1 MTHSAPSEPL
11 FTNAEGQ
18 ELSSHGT
25 PLFPVGFYQNDLEH
39 DHVPWHWHD
48 EMELVMILSGETTV
62 YAGRRRAVLREGQGF
77 FINADTLHSAHG
89 TRGTHCLFHSVV
101 FHPRLVG
108 GGIDS
113 VFWQSYLR
121 PLLGS
126 GMKSMAF
133 DGSDIWHPEVIRNID
148 RAWQAGTERAPGY
161 EFKVRAALSEI
172 VFLLT
177 EHLPRNQIEPSE
189 KALRDSERIRQML
202 RYVQRNYTENI
213 TAAEIAASASISLS
227 ECLRCFKSTIQIPP
241 IQYLKRFR
249 IQRACEIIGSTD
261 RKIAEIAAE
270 CGFQDPA
277 YFNRA
282 FREIKGM
289 TPGEYRQ
296 LTGEK

>member
-1 MTHSAPSEPL
+1 MH
-11 FTNAEGQ
+11 
-18 ELSSHGT
+18 
-25 PLFPVGFYQNDLEH
+25 
-39 DHVPWHWHD
+39 
-48 EMELVMILSGETTV
+48 
-62 YAGRRRAVLREGQGF
+62 
-77 FINADTLHSAHG
+77 
-89 TRGTHCLFHSVV
+89 
-101 FHPRLVG
+101 
-108 GGIDS
+108 
-113 VFWQSYLR
+113 LR
-121 PLLGS
+121 PC
-126 GMKSMAF
+126 A
-133 DGSDIWHPEVIRNID
+133 IHPVKQR
-148 RAWQAGTERAPGY
+148 
-161 EFKVRAALSEI
+161 L
-172 VFLLT
+172 
-177 EHLPRNQIEPSE
+177 HLPRNQIEPSE

-202 RYVQRNYTENI
+202 RFVQRNYTENI

-249 IQRACEIIGSTD
+249 IQRACELIGSTD